1 MIVCGVAGKPK
12 GGKRPGA
19 GAPPTPPKLP
29 PDQLAEILVDNVLT
43 GKTVKN
49 LRGQTELS
57 EYAAVGMAMV
67 GRQTFAEYQE
77 VFREKAQGLVVR
89 ATEMLQEKLAAG
101 EGSIGQLTMLA
112 GVFQDKLGAQKSGP
126 QSVHLHLHG
135 KDRETVLKQVMGRD
149 TERSID
155 SSTETQSQGKAG
167 APVIDLVPAPETT
180 PTIGAKDA

>member
-1 MIVCGVAGKPK
+1 V
-12 GGKRPGA
+12 
-19 GAPPTPPKLP
+19 LP

-43 GKTVKN
+43 GKTVKD

-57 EYAAVGMAMV
+57 KFAAVGMAMV

-155 SSTETQSQGKAG
+155 SG
-167 APVIDLVPAPETT
+167 AEASLGPNGPIDHPVTIDLPPIT
-180 PTIGAKDA
+180 PTIGAKDV